1 MPPPPRPLLTRSP
14 AGLRACEA
22 EPRGSA
28 APCPSGSKVRAAP
41 GSSAAPGPA
50 PRGSGPDKAR
60 WGGAVPSSASPPR
73 VWGCVGVW
81 GHPPG
86 SPPHPRAHRRAR
98 CPLAD
103 TQRALRLLEEYRS
116 KLSQAED
123 RQLRNSIER
132 VINIFQSNLF
142 QALIGKGWAH
152 PAAGCERAAPA
163 VTGGVRGKGLLRHY
177 ARNLVRSVRVFVWRS
192 NTCYCQ
198 SAAHLF

>member
-1 MPPPPRPLLTRSP
+1 M
-14 AGLRACEA
+14 
-22 EPRGSA
+22 
-28 APCPSGSKVRAAP
+28 RAAP

-50 PRGSGPDKAR
+50 PGPDKAR
-60 WGGAVPSSASPPR
+60 WGGDGPELRVPVVC
-73 VWGCVGVW
+73 VWGGYVGVW

-86 SPPHPRAHRRAR
+86 SHPHPRAQRCAR

-142 QALIGKGWAH
+142 QALIGKGWAR

-163 VTGGVRGKGLLRHY
+163 VTGGDRGEGLLRHY